1 MFHIISK
8 LHDIAEKLEEQ
19 GKDALAEAI
28 DKIASTII
36 EAYKP
41 RIKRQRK
48 SRGRTK
54 VRRKQYYK
62 RHKQRIKRKQKRYR
76 KRKRVHIKRRKRLKH
91 YKRFG

>member
-8 LHDIAEKLEEQ
+8 LHGIADRLEES
-19 GKDALAEAI
+19 GKENLAEVV
-28 DKIASTII
+28 DKIASKII

-41 RIKRQRK
+41 RIRKQRK

-62 RHKQRIKRKQKRYR
+62 RHKMRIKRKQKIYR
-76 KRKRVHIKRRKRLKH
+76 KRKKVHLKRRKRLKH